1 MINKGIM
8 TFQPTPETHLTLDLI
23 AELIERAPVF
33 DGEKSVG
40 EVFDRLR
47 SCEGEFFGIL
57 ETGRYLGVVSK
68 TQVGMLLSGRFGYAL
83 YAKHPIHQ
91 HLLKDALAVTPGD
104 ALLDVLDR
112 ALSRTGPEF
121 HHDLAVVDA
130 EKHFLGMLPMPT
142 LVRLQ
147 NELIAEQTR
156 RAAEQRHALQHRE
169 LQLFRSQERL
179 RQSEGRFGI
188 LFDNSPLGFA
198 LLSTAG
204 RIEACNRMLANLLCL
219 APAAELPRF
228 DECVAPKDRAAL
240 AAIFRGFETSL
251 HGEPRSMELRIELL
265 HSEPRLARCDF
276 HWIQETGQICLCV
289 QDITSQRRLEQR
301 LQQKEKSALLD
312 SLAGGIAH
320 ELNNK
325 LLPVLGFAELLQL
338 RAGDNS
344 ELAGFCNIIRESTV
358 EASELV
364 SQLLQLS
371 RPPAL
376 EPQVCDFIAIIQSAI
391 GILRF
396 RFRDSGCEPVLDLPE
411 RSITM
416 KADPA
421 QLKQV
426 LVNLFINALDAMRD
440 RSRCALHLSATEE
453 NGGVCFRVRDSGSG
467 IAPEHLD
474 RIFDPFFTTKG
485 VQQGTGLG
493 LSVCFSIVQ
502 QHGGTIEVE
511 TTGTDGTVF
520 ALWFPMVVEAPRA
533 SLEAVAQSRESAS
546 LGMAPGEPTVLVVD
560 DEEFITRLVHESLRT
575 RLGCRVLRAASAEEA
590 LEKLESNACDLV
602 ISDVRLPGRNGLDLF
617 HEVRRRWPRLAE
629 RYFFITGDAG
639 SRELNVL
646 LHETGCPVLRKPF
659 SMETLA
665 IQTSASLAV
674 KIKDGAATPS
684 IDSAAA
690 PRLSRPAR
698 VASDSE
704 MLAAFH

>member
-1 MINKGIM
+1 M
-8 TFQPTPETHLTLDLI
+8 TFQPTPETRLTLDLI
-23 AELIERAPVF
+23 EDLIDRTPVF

-40 EVFDRLR
+40 EVFDLLQ
-47 SCEGEFFGIL
+47 SCEGDFFGIL
-57 ETGRYLGVVSK
+57 EAGRYMGVVSK
-68 TQVGMLLSGRFGYAL
+68 AQVGMLLSGRFGYAL

-112 ALSRTGPEF
+112 ALSRREPEF

-130 EKHFLGMLPMPT
+130 GRRFLGMLPMPT

-198 LLSTAG
+198 LLSTGG
-204 RIEACNRMLANLLCL
+204 RIEACNRMLTELLGL

-228 DECVAPKDRAAL
+228 DECVAPRDRAAL
-240 AAIFRGFETSL
+240 AEIFRGFETSL
-251 HGEPRSMELRIELL
+251 HGEPPRSLELRIELL

-325 LLPVLGFAELLQL
+325 LLPVLGFAELLQM

-344 ELAGFCNIIRESTV
+344 ELTGFCDIIRESTV

-364 SQLLQLS
+364 GQLLQLS

-376 EPQVCDFIAIIQSAI
+376 DPHICDFVAIVQSAI

-396 RFRDSGCEPVLDLPE
+396 RFRDSGCEPVLDLP
-411 RSITM
+411 SQPVTI

-426 LVNLFINALDAMRD
+426 LVNLCINALDAMHG
-440 RSRCALHLSATEE
+440 RSRCDLHLSATEE
-453 NGGVCFRVRDSGSG
+453 DGGICLRVRDSGSG
-467 IAPEHLD
+467 IPSEHLH

-493 LSVCFSIVQ
+493 LSVCFSIVE

-520 ALWFPMVVEAPRA
+520 AIWFPTIADAPA
-533 SLEAVAQSRESAS
+533 AVQDGAFESGESPPLAAG
-546 LGMAPGEPTVLVVD
+546 LGEPTVLVVD

-575 RLGCRVLRAASAEEA
+575 RLGCRVVRAASAEEA
-590 LEKLESNACDLV
+590 LEKLETIACDLI
-602 ISDVRLPGRNGLDLF
+602 ISDVRLPGRNGMDLLR
-617 HEVRRRWPRLAE
+617 EVRRRQPRLAE
-629 RYFFITGDAG
+629 RFLFITGDAG
-639 SRELNVL
+639 SRELNAL

-665 IQTSASLAV
+665 IQTSAFLRAKLQDDAQRLPLAC
-674 KIKDGAATPS
+674 
-684 IDSAAA
+684 SAP
-690 PRLSRPAR
+690 PRAIHHPPVLMAMD
-698 VASDSE
+698 A
-704 MLAAFH
+704 

>member
-1 MINKGIM
+1 M
-8 TFQPTPETHLTLDLI
+8 TFQPTPETRLTLDLI
-23 AELIERAPVF
+23 EELIDRTQVF
-33 DGEKSVG
+33 AGEETVG

-47 SCEGEFFGIL
+47 SCEGDFFGIL
-57 ETGRYLGVVSK
+57 ESGRYLGVISK
-68 TQVGMLLSGRFGYAL
+68 TQIGMLLSGRFGYAL
-83 YAKHPIHQ
+83 YAKHPING
-91 HLLKDALAVTPGD
+91 HLLKNALAVTPGD

-112 ALSRTGPEF
+112 ALSRSGAEF

-130 EKHFLGMLPMPT
+130 EQHFLGMLPMPT
-142 LVRLQ
+142 VVRLQ

-188 LFDNSPLGFA
+188 LFENSPLGFA
-198 LLSTAG
+198 LLSTGG
-204 RIEACNRMLANLLCL
+204 RIEACNRMLAELLDL

-228 DECVAPKDRAAL
+228 DECVATWDRDAL
-240 AAIFRGFETSL
+240 AGIFRGFETCL
-251 HGEPRSMELRIELL
+251 HGEPPRSMELRIETL
-265 HSEPRLARCDF
+265 HAEPRLARCDF

-325 LLPVLGFAELLQL
+325 LLPVLGFAELLQMK
-338 RAGDNS
+338 AGENP
-344 ELAGFCNIIRESTV
+344 ELVGFCNIIRESTV

-364 SQLLQLS
+364 GQLLQLS

-376 EPQVCDFIAIIQSAI
+376 DPHDCDFLAIVHSAI

-396 RFRDSGCEPVLDLPE
+396 RFRDSGCEPVLDLP
-411 RSITM
+411 SLPVTI

-426 LVNLFINALDAMRD
+426 LVNLFINALDAMRG
-440 RSRCALHLSATEE
+440 RSRSELHLSAVEDD
-453 NGGVCFRVRDSGSG
+453 GGICFRVRDCGSG
-467 IAPEHLD
+467 ISPEHLN

-493 LSVCFSIVQ
+493 LSVCFSIVE

-511 TTGTDGTVF
+511 TTGPEGTVF
-520 ALWFPMVVEAPRA
+520 ALWLPTIADAPSGA
-533 SLEAVAQSRESAS
+533 PGSAPHSAESA
-546 LGMAPGEPTVLVVD
+546 LIGMASGEPTVLVVD

-575 RLGCRVLRAASAEEA
+575 HLGCHVIRAASAEEA
-590 LEKLESNACDLV
+590 LEQLDTIACDLV
-602 ISDVRLPGRNGLDLF
+602 ISDVRLPGRNGLDLLR
-617 HEVRRRWPRLAE
+617 EVRRRQPRLAE
-629 RYFFITGDAG
+629 RFLFITGDAG
-639 SRELNVL
+639 SRELNIL

-665 IQTSASLAV
+665 IQTSALLQA
-674 KIKDGAATPS
+674 KLQDEATPLACAP
-684 IDSAAA
+684 AA
-690 PRLSRPAR
+690 RLADHVFATDAEP
-698 VASDSE
+698 V
-704 MLAAFH
+704 AAFR

>member
-1 MINKGIM
+1 M
-8 TFQPTPETHLTLDLI
+8 TFQPTPETRLTLDLI
-23 AELIERAPVF
+23 EELIVRTPVF
-33 DGEKSVG
+33 AAEETVG
-40 EVFDRLR
+40 DVFDQLR
-47 SCEGEFFGIL
+47 SCEGDFFGIL
-57 ETGRYLGVVSK
+57 DAGSYMGVVSK
-68 TQVGMLLSGRFGYAL
+68 AQVGMLLSGRFGYAL
-83 YAKHPIHQ
+83 YAKHPICE
-91 HLLKDALAVTPGD
+91 HLLKDALALTPGD
-104 ALLDVLDR
+104 ALLDMLDR
-112 ALSRTGPEF
+112 ALSRSGPGF
-121 HHDLAVVDA
+121 HHDLAVVDT
-130 EKHFLGMLPMPT
+130 EKRYLGMLPMPT

-156 RAAEQRHALQHRE
+156 RSAEQRHALQHRE

-188 LFDNSPLGFA
+188 LFENSPLGFA
-198 LLSTAG
+198 LLSTSG
-204 RIEACNRMLANLLCL
+204 HIEACNRMLAELLDL

-228 DECVAPKDRAAL
+228 DECVAQKDRAAL
-240 AAIFRGFETSL
+240 ADIFHGFETSL
-251 HGEPRSMELRIELL
+251 HGETPRGMELRIETL
-265 HSEPRLARCDF
+265 HAEPRLARCDF
-276 HWIQETGQICLCV
+276 HWIHETGQICLCV

-325 LLPVLGFAELLQL
+325 LLPVLGFAELLEM
-338 RAGDNS
+338 RAGDNP
-344 ELAGFCNIIRESTV
+344 ELAGYCNIIRESTV

-376 EPQVCDFIAIIQSAI
+376 DPHYCDFLSIIQSAI

-396 RFRDSGCEPVLDLPE
+396 RFRDSGCEPVLDLPG
-411 RSITM
+411 RPITI

-426 LVNLFINALDAMRD
+426 VVNLCMNALDAMRD
-440 RSRCALHLSATEE
+440 FSRRELHVNATEE
-453 NGGVCFRVRDSGSG
+453 DGGICLRVRDSGSG
-467 IAPEHLD
+467 IAAEHLH

-511 TTGTDGTVF
+511 TTGKDGTVF
-520 ALWFPMVVEAPRA
+520 ALWLPTFADAPRSA
-533 SLEAVAQSRESAS
+533 QDAESPSGESVALTAV
-546 LGMAPGEPTVLVVD
+546 PGELTVLVVD

-575 RLGCRVLRAASAEEA
+575 RLGCRVVRAESAEEA
-590 LEKLESNACDLV
+590 LEKLETIACDLV
-602 ISDVRLPGRNGLDLF
+602 ISDVRLPGKNGLDLL
-617 HEVRRRWPRLAE
+617 HELRRRWPRLAE
-629 RYFFITGDAG
+629 RFFFITGDAG
-639 SRELNVL
+639 SRELNIL

-665 IQTSASLAV
+665 VQTSAFLRGKMQDDSALASSSNNAPGLLHHPCLSV
-674 KIKDGAATPS
+674 AAVATP
-684 IDSAAA
+684 
-690 PRLSRPAR
+690 
-698 VASDSE
+698 
-704 MLAAFH
+704 LAASR